1 MIEVPDEIDS
11 DIDELELLQAQLD
24 QLYNNYKE
32 RRAANEKKY
41 LQELEKRKGLPA
53 QKLREQV
60 RNGEVNEKQ
69 NKLNELIEKETE
81 VNKEAILQKAK
92 EEEEE
97 LERESGNEENEGSE
111 ESEGSE
117 DESEGS
123 EDESEGDDDT
133 ESAVPAELR
142 RQRWFS
148 DPMFANLSQ
157 SEDSES
163 DDEMV
168 IAGIKQRKSQK
179 RELPLEERLKA
190 YSRGSRLS

>member
-24 QLYNNYKE
+24 QLYDNYKE

-123 EDESEGDDDT
+123 EDKSEGDDDT

-157 SEDSES
+157 SDDSES

-168 IAGIKQRKSQK
+168 IAGMKQRKSQK

-190 YSRGSRLS
+190 YSRGFRLF

>member
-1 MIEVPDEIDS
+1 M
-11 DIDELELLQAQLD
+11 
-24 QLYNNYKE
+24 
-32 RRAANEKKY
+32 
-41 LQELEKRKGLPA
+41 
-53 QKLREQV
+53 
-60 RNGEVNEKQ
+60 
-69 NKLNELIEKETE
+69 
-81 VNKEAILQKAK
+81 NKEAILQKAK

-123 EDESEGDDDT
+123 EDESEGSEDKSEGDDDT

-168 IAGIKQRKSQK
+168 IAGMKQRKSQK

-190 YSRGSRLS
+190 YSRGFRLF

>member
-1 MIEVPDEIDS
+1 M
-11 DIDELELLQAQLD
+11 
-24 QLYNNYKE
+24 
-32 RRAANEKKY
+32 
-41 LQELEKRKGLPA
+41 
-53 QKLREQV
+53 
-60 RNGEVNEKQ
+60 
-69 NKLNELIEKETE
+69 
-81 VNKEAILQKAK
+81 NKEAILQKAK

-123 EDESEGDDDT
+123 EDKSEGDDDT

-157 SEDSES
+157 SDDSES

-168 IAGIKQRKSQK
+168 IAGMKQRKSQK